1 MLVIKNYKKIK
12 NQYFGDWQVGKVEE
26 LPECYAMQVWNTTEK
41 KSVTLA
47 IVREPLAEATE
58 TFETAYHF
66 SLVEDDIRPANIIED
81 VIYHSVLED
90 MELFGES
97 LVHYLNTL

>member
-12 NQYFGDWQVGKVEE
+12 NKYFGDWQVGKVEE

-47 IVREPLAEATE
+47 ILREPMIDELEYD
-58 TFETAYHF
+58 TAYRI
-66 SLVEDDIRPANIIED
+66 SLVEDDKKPSNIIDD
-81 VIYHSVLED
+81 VIYHSVLQD

-97 LVHYLNTL
+97 LVHYLNTI

>member
-12 NQYFGDWQVGKVEE
+12 NQYFGDWQIGKVEE
-26 LPECYAMQVWNTTEK
+26 MKECYALQAFNANTK
-41 KSVTLA
+41 KSITMA
-47 IVREPLAEATE
+47 ILREPMMDEAEYD
-58 TFETAYHF
+58 TAYRI
-66 SLVEDDIRPANIIED
+66 SLVEDDKRPSNIIDD

-97 LVHYLNTL
+97 LTHYLNTL

>member
-12 NQYFGDWQVGKVEE
+12 NQYFGDWQIGKVEE
-26 LPECYAMQVWNTTEK
+26 MKECYALQAFNSNTK
-41 KSVTLA
+41 KSITMA
-47 IVREPLAEATE
+47 ILREPMMDESEYDTQ
-58 TFETAYHF
+58 YRI
-66 SLVEDDIRPANIIED
+66 SLVEDDKRPSNIIED
-81 VIYHSVLED
+81 IIYHSVLED

>member
-12 NQYFGDWQVGKVEE
+12 NQYFDDWQVGRVEE
-26 LPECYAMQVWNTTEK
+26 MSECYAMQIWNVNNR

-47 IVREPLAEATE
+47 ILREPIVSEIE
-58 TFETAYHF
+58 FETAYRI
-66 SLVEDDIRPANIIED
+66 SLVDDNIRPSNIIED
-81 VIYHSVLED
+81 VIYHTVLED

-97 LVHYLNTL
+97 LVHYLNTI

>member
-12 NQYFGDWQVGKVEE
+12 NKYFGDWQVGKVEE
-26 LPECYAMQVWNTTEK
+26 LPECYAMQVWSTTEK

-47 IVREPLAEATE
+47 ILREPMMDESE
-58 TFETAYHF
+58 YDTAYRI
-66 SLVEDDIRPANIIED
+66 SLVEDDKRPSNIIDD

-97 LVHYLNTL
+97 LTHYLNTI

>member
-26 LPECYAMQVWNTTEK
+26 MKECYALQAFNANTK
-41 KSVTLA
+41 KSITMA
-47 IVREPLAEATE
+47 ILREPMMDEAEYD
-58 TFETAYHF
+58 TAYRI
-66 SLVEDDIRPANIIED
+66 SLVEDDKKPSNIIDD

>member
-12 NQYFGDWQVGKVEE
+12 NQYFGDWQIGKVDEMK
-26 LPECYAMQVWNTTEK
+26 ECYALQAFNANTK
-41 KSVTLA
+41 KSITMA
-47 IVREPLAEATE
+47 ILREPMMDEAEYD
-58 TFETAYHF
+58 TAYRI
-66 SLVEDDIRPANIIED
+66 SLVEDDKKPSNIIDD

>member
-26 LPECYAMQVWNTTEK
+26 MKECYALQAFNANTK
-41 KSVTLA
+41 KSITMA
-47 IVREPLAEATE
+47 ILREPMMDEAEYD
-58 TFETAYHF
+58 TAYRI
-66 SLVEDDIRPANIIED
+66 SLVEDDKKPSNIIDD

-97 LVHYLNTL
+97 FVHYLNTL

>member
-12 NQYFGDWQVGKVEE
+12 NQYFGDWQIGRVEE
-26 LPECYAMQVWNTTEK
+26 MKECYALQAFNANTK
-41 KSVTLA
+41 KSITMA
-47 IVREPLAEATE
+47 ILREPMIDEAEYD
-58 TFETAYHF
+58 TAYRI
-66 SLVEDDIRPANIIED
+66 SLVEDDKKPSNIIDD

>member
-12 NQYFGDWQVGKVEE
+12 NQYFGDWQIGKVEE
-26 LPECYAMQVWNTTEK
+26 MPECYALQAFNSNTN
-41 KSVTLA
+41 KSITMA
-47 IVREPLAEATE
+47 ILRQPMMDESEYDTP
-58 TFETAYHF
+58 YRI
-66 SLVEDDIRPANIIED
+66 SLIEDDKKPSNIID
-81 VIYHSVLED
+81 DIIYHSVLED

>member
-12 NQYFGDWQVGKVEE
+12 NQYFGDWQIGRVEE
-26 LPECYAMQVWNTTEK
+26 MKECYALQAFNYTTK
-41 KSVTLA
+41 KSITMA
-47 IVREPLAEATE
+47 ILREPIVNEME
-58 TFETAYHF
+58 FETAYQI
-66 SLVEDDIRPANIIED
+66 SLVEDNRSGNIIED
-81 VIYHSVLED
+81 VIYHTILED

>member
-12 NQYFGDWQVGKVEE
+12 NKYFGDWQVGKVEE
-26 LPECYAMQVWNTTEK
+26 LPECYAMQVWSTTEK

-47 IVREPLAEATE
+47 ILRQPMMDEAEYD
-58 TFETAYHF
+58 TAYRI
-66 SLVEDDIRPANIIED
+66 SLVEDDKKPSNIIDD

-97 LVHYLNTL
+97 LTHYLNTL

>member
-1 MLVIKNYKKIK
+1 MLVIKNFKKIK
-12 NQYFGDWQVGKVEE
+12 NQYYGDWQVGKVEE
-26 LPECYAMQVWNTTEK
+26 LPECYAMQVWSTTEK

-47 IVREPLAEATE
+47 ILREPMMDEVE
-58 TFETAYHF
+58 YDTAYRI
-66 SLVEDDIRPANIIED
+66 SLVEDDKKPSNIIDD

-97 LVHYLNTL
+97 LTHYLNTI

>member
-1 MLVIKNYKKIK
+1 MLVIRNYKKIK
-12 NQYFGDWQVGKVEE
+12 NQYFGDWQIGKVEE
-26 LPECYAMQVWNTTEK
+26 MKECYALQAFNTTSK
-41 KSVTLA
+41 KSITMA
-47 IVREPLAEATE
+47 ILREPMMDEAEYD
-58 TFETAYHF
+58 TAYRI
-66 SLVEDDIRPANIIED
+66 SLVEDDKKPSNIIDD

>member
-12 NQYFGDWQVGKVEE
+12 NQYYGDWQIGKVEE
-26 LPECYAMQVWNTTEK
+26 MKECYALQAFNANTK
-41 KSVTLA
+41 KSITMA
-47 IVREPLAEATE
+47 ILREPMMDEAEYD
-58 TFETAYHF
+58 TAYRI
-66 SLVEDDIRPANIIED
+66 SLVEDDKKPSNIIDD

>member
-47 IVREPLAEATE
+47 ILREPMMDESE
-58 TFETAYHF
+58 YDIPYRI
-66 SLVEDDIRPANIIED
+66 SLVEDDKKPSNIIDD

-97 LVHYLNTL
+97 LIHYLNTL

>member
-12 NQYFGDWQVGKVEE
+12 NQYFGDWQIGKVEE
-26 LPECYAMQVWNTTEK
+26 MKECYALQAFNSITK
-41 KSVTLA
+41 KSITMA
-47 IVREPLAEATE
+47 ILREPIVDELEY
-58 TFETAYHF
+58 ETAYQI
-66 SLVEDDIRPANIIED
+66 SLVEDDKRPSNIID
-81 VIYHSVLED
+81 DIIYHSVLED

>member
-12 NQYFGDWQVGKVEE
+12 NQYFGDWQVGRVEE
-26 LPECYAMQVWNTTEK
+26 MKECYAMQIWNVNSR

-47 IVREPLAEATE
+47 ILRKPIVSEIE
-58 TFETAYHF
+58 FETAYQI
-66 SLVEDDIRPANIIED
+66 SLVDDNIRPSNIIED
-81 VIYHSVLED
+81 VIYHTVLED

-97 LVHYLNTL
+97 LVHYLNTI